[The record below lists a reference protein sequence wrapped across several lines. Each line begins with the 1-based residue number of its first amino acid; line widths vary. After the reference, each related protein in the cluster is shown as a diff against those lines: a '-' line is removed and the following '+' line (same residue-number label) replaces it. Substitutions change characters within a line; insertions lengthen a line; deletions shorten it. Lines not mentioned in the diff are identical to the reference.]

1 MRPRAGMTIVPTLN
15 TGHALVAGARG
26 RVSHASG
33 STPQGTSFAAPCDR
47 TVDIGRAS
55 LVEHLLDCLES
66 GTVPVTSGDRARQVL
81 EVMLA
86 ARRSAREARV
96 VELTTTLP
104 YPPPHPPL
112 CPAAR
117 LTRARSIANE
127 PERRLSPFTLTSTV
141 NSLRRPWITT
151 PAWSGSA
158 IPQHLPQAQ
167 VSGMVRGQAP
177 HPVCR
182 SYPDRPTAESQART
196 RRTRSIDGWF
206 GGMASVLAG
215 RVLVREVRE
224 RSIGFRW
231 RRPQP
236 VKGAVDRGSSDAEQ
250 LGEFGLGV
258 GAERVPM
265 IGRRQ
270 DVKKRRTSRRFVSLL
285 RELDGAYVVRLGP
298 FRALCGV
305 ELHALTF
312 IERPETG
319 RLDGAVVDKH
329 ISAAAVDFNEAEAL
343 LAVEPLDSSLC
354 HKTSPSISRSHLTT
368 LDCCPRTSAPQPRAA
383 RIARS
388 RERTHLGCGYRWR
401 SVCLYFGQHPYSPEF
416 PGLETSA
423 GALGRAITRLP
434 ALARFAPRPLVLDLA
449 DQVSTHLR
457 EGMIKVVLVGGCHE
471 VRPSR

>member
-1 MRPRAGMTIVPTLN
+1 MRPRAGMTILPTLN

-26 RVSHASG
+26 RVSHAS
-33 STPQGTSFAAPCDR
+33 
-47 TVDIGRAS
+47 
-55 LVEHLLDCLES
+55 
-66 GTVPVTSGDRARQVL
+66 
-81 EVMLA
+81 
-86 ARRSAREARV
+86 RS
-96 VELTTTLP
+96 
-104 YPPPHPPL
+104 
-112 CPAAR
+112 
-117 LTRARSIANE
+117 
-127 PERRLSPFTLTSTV
+127 
-141 NSLRRPWITT
+141 
-151 PAWSGSA
+151 
-158 IPQHLPQAQ
+158 
-167 VSGMVRGQAP
+167 M
-177 HPVCR
+177 CR
-182 SYPDRPTAESQART
+182 SYPERPSAESQART
-196 RRTRSIDGWF
+196 RRTRSIHGWF

-215 RVLVREVRE
+215 RVLVREVRA

-236 VKGAVDRGSSDAEQ
+236 VNGAVDRGSSDAEQ

-354 HKTSPSISRSHLTT
+354 YKTSPSISRSHLTT
-368 LDCCPRTSAPQPRAA
+368 LDCCQTLDSANARAK
-383 RIARS
+383 
-388 RERTHLGCGYRWR
+388 L
-401 SVCLYFGQHPYSPEF
+401 
-416 PGLETSA
+416 PG
-423 GALGRAITRLP
+423 P
-434 ALARFAPRPLVLDLA
+434 
-449 DQVSTHLR
+449 
-457 EGMIKVVLVGGCHE
+457 
-471 VRPSR
+471 